1 MNTEYDKVRIGMAM
15 SGWPFPGNDPTQLG
29 DYVTEMEKLD
39 IDSLWFT
46 DRIVSESFTLEPVVA
61 MSYVAAITEKLKFGT
76 SVIALPLRNPTVLAK
91 EIATLDFIS
100 NGRSLPAVGLGPET
114 ENDYEACGSDKK
126 SRVGRTEE
134 AVEIMRLLWSSNN
147 VTYKG
152 DHFTLNN
159 VSIEPKPVQKELPPI
174 WFGGRSEPAINRTA
188 RIGDG
193 WLVSYATAE
202 EISTSIPK
210 IKERAITYGNHIED
224 DHYGALISFC
234 FADTRKEGEDL
245 AKKYNIVRREDVD
258 IKDVAAFGPPD
269 ILINL
274 LDDYIKAGATKFTL
288 RSACPPEMTF
298 EQMSLLGKHIV
309 PRYHSG

>member
-15 SGWPFPGNDPTQLG
+15 SGWPFPSNDPDQLG
-29 DYVTEMEKLD
+29 DYVAEMERLD

-46 DRIVSESFTLEPVVA
+46 DRIVSEAFTLEPVVA
-61 MSYVAAITEKLKFGT
+61 MSYVAAITKKLKFGT

-100 NGRSLPAVGLGPET
+100 RGRSLPAVGLGPET

-134 AVEIMRLLWSSNN
+134 AVEIMRLLWSGNN
-147 VTYKG
+147 VTYTG
-152 DHFTLNN
+152 EHFTLSN
-159 VSIEPKPVQKELPPI
+159 VSIEPKPVQKDLPPI

-188 RIGDG
+188 KIGDG

-202 EISTSIPK
+202 EVSESIPK
-210 IKERAITYGNHIED
+210 IKERAIAFGNHIED
-224 DHYGALISFC
+224 DHYGALISYC
-234 FADTRKEGEDL
+234 FADSRKEGENL
-245 AKKYNIVRREDVD
+245 AGQYNVMRREDVD
-258 IKDVAAFGPPD
+258 IKDVTAFGPPD

-288 RSACPPEMTF
+288 RSACPPQMTF
-298 EQMSLLGKHIV
+298 EQMNLLGKHIV

>member
-1 MNTEYDKVRIGMAM
+1 MNTEFDKVRIGMAM

-188 RIGDG
+188 KIGDG

>member
-1 MNTEYDKVRIGMAM
+1 MNVNYDKVRIGMAM
-15 SGWPFPGNDPTQLG
+15 SGWPFPTEDPYQLCN
-29 DYVTEMEKLD
+29 YVTEMERLD

-46 DRIVSESFTLEPVVA
+46 DRIVSETFTLEPIVA
-61 MSYVAAITEKLKFGT
+61 MSYVAGITEKLKFGT

-126 SRVGRTEE
+126 SRVGRPEE
-134 AVEIMRLLWSSNN
+134 IVEIMRLLWSGNN

-152 DHFTLNN
+152 NHFTLNN
-159 VSIEPKPVQKELPPI
+159 ISIEPKPVQKDLPPI
-174 WFGGRSEPAINRTA
+174 WFGGRSDPAINRTA
-188 RIGDG
+188 KIGDG
-193 WLVSYATAE
+193 WLVSFATPE
-202 EISTSIPK
+202 EVSVSIPK
-210 IKERAITYGNHIED
+210 IKERAVTFGNHIED

-234 FADTRKEGEDL
+234 FADTRQEGEHL
-245 AKKYNIVRREDVD
+245 AKDYNMIRRDDVD

-288 RSACPPEMTF
+288 RSACPPEMSF
-298 EQMSLLGKHIV
+298 EQMNLLGKHIV
-309 PRYHSG
+309 PRYHGG

>member
-1 MNTEYDKVRIGMAM
+1 MNTAYDKVRIGMAM
-15 SGWPFPGNDPTQLG
+15 SGWPFPTDDPTQLG
-29 DYVTEMEKLD
+29 EYVTQMEKLD

-46 DRIVSESFTLEPVVA
+46 DRIVSETFTLEPIVA
-61 MSYVAAITEKLKFGT
+61 MSYVSAITKKLKFGT

-114 ENDYEACGSDKK
+114 ENDYEACGSEKK

-134 AVEIMRLLWSSNN
+134 TVEIMRLLWSGNN
-147 VTYKG
+147 VTFKG
-152 DHFTLNN
+152 NHFTLNN
-159 VSIEPKPVQKELPPI
+159 VSIEPKPVQKDLPPI

-202 EISTSIPK
+202 EVSTSIPK
-210 IKERAITYGNHIED
+210 IKERAITFGNHIED
-224 DHYGALISFC
+224 DHYGALISYC
-234 FADTRKEGEDL
+234 FADTRKEGENL
-245 AKKYNIVRREDVD
+245 AKNYNIIRREDVD
-258 IKDVAAFGPPD
+258 LKEVAAFGPPD
-269 ILINL
+269 ILIDL
-274 LDDYIKAGATKFTL
+274 LDDYIRAGATKFTL

-298 EQMSLLGKHIV
+298 EQMNLLGKHIV
-309 PRYHSG
+309 PRYHSE

>member
-1 MNTEYDKVRIGMAM
+1 MKKEYDKVRIGMAM
-15 SGWPFPGNDPTQLG
+15 SGWPFPSNDPAQLG
-29 DYVTEMEKLD
+29 DYVTEMENLD

-46 DRIVSESFTLEPVVA
+46 DRIVSETFTLEPVVA
-61 MSYVAAITEKLKFGT
+61 MSYVSAITKKLKFGT

-91 EIATLDFIS
+91 EIATLDFLS

-114 ENDYEACGSDKK
+114 ENDYEACGSEKK

-134 AVEIMRLLWSSNN
+134 AVEIMRLLWSGNN

-152 DHFTLNN
+152 NHFTLSN
-159 VSIEPKPVQKELPPI
+159 VSIEPKPVQKDLPPI

-188 RIGDG
+188 KIGDG

-202 EISTSIPK
+202 EVSVSIPK
-210 IKERAITYGNHIED
+210 IKERAVTFGNHIED

-234 FADTRKEGEDL
+234 FADTRREGENL
-245 AKKYNIVRREDVD
+245 AKNYNIVRREGVD
-258 IKDVAAFGPPD
+258 LKEVAAFGPPD

-274 LDDYIKAGATKFTL
+274 LDDYINAGATKFTL

-298 EQMSLLGKHIV
+298 EQMKLLGKYIV

>member
-1 MNTEYDKVRIGMAM
+1 MNKQYDKVRIGMAM
-15 SGWPFPGNDPTQLG
+15 SGWPFPENDPTQLG
-29 DYVTEMEKLD
+29 DYVTEMENLD
-39 IDSLWFT
+39 LDSLWFT
-46 DRIVSESFTLEPVVA
+46 DRIVSESFTLEPIVA
-61 MSYVAAITEKLKFGT
+61 MSYVSAVTEKLKFGT
-76 SVIALPLRNPTVLAK
+76 SVIALPLRNPTILSK

-134 AVEIMRLLWSSNN
+134 AVEIMRLLWSGNN
-147 VTYKG
+147 ITYKG
-152 DHFTLNN
+152 DHFTLSN

-202 EISTSIPK
+202 EVSASIPK
-210 IKERAITYGNHIED
+210 IKERAITFGNHIED

-234 FADTRKEGEDL
+234 FADTRSEGESL
-245 AKKYNIVRREDVD
+245 AKNYNIVRREDVD
-258 IKDVAAFGPPD
+258 IKDVTAFGPPD
-269 ILINL
+269 VLINL
-274 LDDYIKAGATKFTL
+274 LDDYIEAGATKFTL

-298 EQMSLLGKHIV
+298 EQMRLLGQHIV
-309 PRYHSG
+309 PRYHNG

>member
-288 RSACPPEMTF
+288 RSACPPKMTF

>member
-1 MNTEYDKVRIGMAM
+1 MSKKYDKVRIGMAM
-15 SGWPFPGNDPTQLG
+15 SGWPFPNDDPSQLG
-29 DYVTEMEKLD
+29 DYVTEMERLD

-46 DRIVSESFTLEPVVA
+46 DRIVSETFTLEPIVA
-61 MSYVAAITEKLKFGT
+61 MSYISAITKKLKFGT

-134 AVEIMRLLWSSNN
+134 AVDIMRLLWSGNN

-152 DHFTLNN
+152 NHFTLNN
-159 VSIEPKPVQKELPPI
+159 VSIEPKPVQKDLPPI

-188 RIGDG
+188 KIGDG

-202 EISTSIPK
+202 EVSKSIPK
-210 IKERAITYGNHIED
+210 IKERAVTFGNHIED

-234 FADTRKEGEDL
+234 FADTREKGEAL
-245 AKKYNIVRREDVD
+245 AKKYNVVRRKDVD
-258 IKDVAAFGPPD
+258 IKEVAAFGPPD
-269 ILINL
+269 ILIDL
-274 LDDYIKAGATKFTL
+274 LDNYIDAGATKFTL

-298 EQMSLLGKHIV
+298 DQMNLLGKHIV
-309 PRYHSG
+309 PRYHGG

>member
-1 MNTEYDKVRIGMAM
+1 MNTKYDKVRIGMAM
-15 SGWPFPGNDPTQLG
+15 SGWPFLSEDPTQLG
-29 DYVTEMEKLD
+29 DYVTKMEKLD

-46 DRIVSESFTLEPVVA
+46 DRIISETFTLEPIVA
-61 MSYVAAITEKLKFGT
+61 MSYIAAITKKLKFGT

-126 SRVGRTEE
+126 SRVSRTEE
-134 AVEIMRLLWSSNN
+134 AVEIMRLLWSGNN

-152 DHFTLNN
+152 ENFVLNN
-159 VSIEPKPVQKELPPI
+159 VSIEPKPVQENLPPI
-174 WFGGRSEPAINRTA
+174 WFGGRSEAAINRTA
-188 RIGDG
+188 KIGDG
-193 WLVSYATAE
+193 WLVSNATPE
-202 EISTSIPK
+202 EVSASIPK
-210 IKERAITYGNHIED
+210 IKERAITFENHIED
-224 DHYGALISFC
+224 DHYGALINFC
-234 FADTRKEGEDL
+234 FADTRREGEKL
-245 AKKYNIVRREDVD
+245 AKNYNIVRREDVD

-298 EQMSLLGKHIV
+298 EQMTLLGKHIV
-309 PRYHSG
+309 PRYHAG